1 MGTHP
6 IFESDFDC
14 LTELCKKMVELE
26 SPVHVHCDKETPVH
40 VYVRKNGAKTK
51 SATKTRARSPTKKR
65 SEQAS
70 SPSRRPWIPAPGRS
84 TLSDLK
90 AEMARAGKPVDRD
103 VCVQQRR
110 GTRPSREALQN
121 SISAYESNIASLL
134 NEMGTLKTRL
144 STHESMINT
153 TAQSTTKPDSPR
165 STRTVVEKADQDV
178 ESLAAEM
185 TAKASK
191 EDDEYTEVASN
202 VQVIEDVVVEEAQL
216 KPLVEPAVSRVYASH
231 YEPEL
236 NALLD
241 ADRSRLQKLLL
252 SAELDLETLDFSDPQ
267 ASARFLTTSR
277 HIRAELAALKRA
289 NFDVSRL
296 EQQRDAV
303 IERLAKSD
311 SEITLARRALYG
323 KESDLRETQID
334 NELNQEKINRLQVHN
349 DNLESV
355 KAKIHRELFTR
366 EGELNRSQARER
378 VAHKEI
384 AELRADL
391 EYEKSQNGKAK
402 LDLEKQA
409 LKKACKHHKHK
420 AESFLVQLDES
431 RLDCKRVRS
440 ELDAWKERSRR
451 NIDAV
456 EDQAAALHET
466 QRGAI
471 YAEEK
476 LYAASRQVN
485 EKEVIIEEQAAEI
498 GKLRVHPSETKS
510 RLAKTESTK
519 QSDIDNAREDAL
531 ASLQTLRDL
540 PEELQIAHR
549 RLDEAIRE
557 IRKLEESN
565 ADLEVRLH
573 RANTA
578 ANLSESAE
586 AEVKIYNQK
595 LNSAEI
601 RLEELQRSLNEVNDE
616 NDQLRQDATNWHL
629 HADERQHTIQALEG
643 QIAEH
648 RRALESENEKFAI
661 KERSNNNRLSEIEL
675 ELTRLNGELSAVRRQ
690 KEEAERRGESQLHDI
705 RDRLEHSEATNRSM
719 QSYVNFLKSSYQNTF
734 GDDLT
739 E

>member
-144 STHESMINT
+144 STHESMLNT
-153 TAQSTTKPDSPR
+153 TAQSSTKPDSPR
-165 STRTVVEKADQDV
+165 STRTVEKADQDV
-178 ESLAAEM
+178 ESLAAEI
-185 TAKASK
+185 TAKAKK

-202 VQVIEDVVVEEAQL
+202 VQVVEDVVVEEAQL
-216 KPLVEPAVSRVYASH
+216 KPPVEPAVSRVYASH

-252 SAELDLETLDFSDPQ
+252 S
-267 ASARFLTTSR
+267 
-277 HIRAELAALKRA
+277 AELAALKRA

-366 EGELNRSQARER
+366 EDELNRSQARER

-420 AESFLVQLDES
+420 SESFLVQLDES

-498 GKLRVHPSETKS
+498 GKLRVHLTETKS

-629 HADERQHTIQALEG
+629 RADERQHTIQALERQIEA

>member
-90 AEMARAGKPVDRD
+90 AEMARAGRPVDRD

-110 GTRPSREALQN
+110 
-121 SISAYESNIASLL
+121 
-134 NEMGTLKTRL
+134 
-144 STHESMINT
+144 
-153 TAQSTTKPDSPR
+153 
-165 STRTVVEKADQDV
+165 VEKADQDV
-178 ESLAAEM
+178 ESLAAEI

-202 VQVIEDVVVEEAQL
+202 VQVVEDVVVEEAQL
-216 KPLVEPAVSRVYASH
+216 KPTVEPAVSRVYASH

-366 EGELNRSQARER
+366 EDELNRSQARER

-420 AESFLVQLDES
+420 ADSFLVQLDES

-466 QRGAI
+466 QRGAK

-498 GKLRVHPSETKS
+498 GKLRVHLSETKS

-586 AEVKIYNQK
+586 AKIYNQK

-629 HADERQHTIQALEG
+629 RADERQHTIQALERQIEA